1 LTHNPETAKI
11 AQCDHSEGS
20 WQRIER
26 ADAHRK
32 TLAETW
38 NSFIDDDPYSFSV
51 RMEHDGTGR
60 IWVRPNYPALPAI
73 FSLELGELLYQ
84 LRAALDGCVYDAA
97 ILETRQNP
105 PPDEQ
110 DLAFPICSSPES
122 FDNAARNIAPL
133 PNDLR
138 DFIKSV
144 QPYNTPKL
152 EPELMAFN
160 FNRTFGILH
169 DWARK
174 DRHRRLH
181 VIGSWGFNANPKVRF
196 PKGCSLAYM
205 TVIGSGFL
213 ENEGHIATFKI
224 DGYTHGM
231 NVQAN
236 PDIAIDIA
244 VNEIPPPCADNDTLG
259 NRLLAMS
266 VATQSIIGAFKK
278 SFGLGK

>member
-1 LTHNPETAKI
+1 MTHNPETAKI

-122 FDNAARNIAPL
+122 FDMPLGTSRHSRMTCGTLSSLYSRITL
-133 PNDLR
+133 PNSNL
-138 DFIKSV
+138 S
-144 QPYNTPKL
+144 
-152 EPELMAFN
+152 
-160 FNRTFGILH
+160 
-169 DWARK
+169 
-174 DRHRRLH
+174 
-181 VIGSWGFNANPKVRF
+181 
-196 PKGCSLAYM
+196 
-205 TVIGSGFL
+205 
-213 ENEGHIATFKI
+213 
-224 DGYTHGM
+224 
-231 NVQAN
+231 
-236 PDIAIDIA
+236 
-244 VNEIPPPCADNDTLG
+244 
-259 NRLLAMS
+259 
-266 VATQSIIGAFKK
+266 
-278 SFGLGK
+278 